1 LKCPF
6 CGNSDGRVI
15 DSRPVE
21 GSSVVRR
28 RRECLACK
36 KRFTTFE
43 RIESMPLMV
52 IKKDKRLEVFDRD
65 KLQEGILRACQKR
78 PISLDTVEKIV
89 SEIEEELQDYIME
102 VPSKVIGEVVLKKL
116 RKLDEVA
123 YVRFASVYRQFSD
136 IDTFLKEL
144 KKLKHRIRQK
154 GNAHKWLS
162 RRG

>member
-1 LKCPF
+1 MKCPF
-6 CGNSDGRVI
+6 CGNSGAGVI

-28 RRECLACK
+28 RRECHACK

-52 IKKDKRLEVFDRD
+52 IKKDKRREVFDRD

-89 SEIEEELQDYIME
+89 GEIEEELRDYIME
-102 VPSKVIGEVVLKKL
+102 VPSKVIGEIVLRKL

-123 YVRFASVYRQFSD
+123 YVRFASVYKQFND
-136 IDTFLKEL
+136 IDTFSKEL
-144 KKLKHRIRQK
+144 KKLKRRNK
-154 GNAHKWLS
+154 
-162 RRG
+162 RRGIAKQGS

>member
-1 LKCPF
+1 
-6 CGNSDGRVI
+6 
-15 DSRPVE
+15 
-21 GSSVVRR
+21 VVRR
-28 RRECLACK
+28 RRECYACN

-52 IKKDKRLEVFDRD
+52 IKKDKRREAFDRN

-102 VPSKVIGEVVLKKL
+102 VPSKVIGEIVLRKL

-123 YVRFASVYRQFSD
+123 YVRFASVYRQFND

-144 KKLKHRIRQK
+144 KKLKRRNKKRGIARQ
-154 GNAHKWLS
+154 GS
-162 RRG
+162 

>member
-1 LKCPF
+1 M
-6 CGNSDGRVI
+6 
-15 DSRPVE
+15 
-21 GSSVVRR
+21 VRR

-52 IKKDKRLEVFDRD
+52 IKKDKRLEVFDRN

-78 PISLDTVEKIV
+78 PISLDIVEKIV

-102 VPSKVIGEVVLKKL
+102 VPSKVIGETVLKKL

-123 YVRFASVYRQFSD
+123 YVRFASVYRQFND

-144 KKLKHRIRQK
+144 KKLKRKNKHKGVTRQST
-154 GNAHKWLS
+154 G
-162 RRG
+162 

>member
-1 LKCPF
+1 MKCPF
-6 CGNSDGRVI
+6 CGNSGAGVI

-28 RRECLACK
+28 RRECHACK

-52 IKKDKRLEVFDRD
+52 IKKDKRREVFDRD

-89 SEIEEELQDYIME
+89 GEIEEELRDYIME
-102 VPSKVIGEVVLKKL
+102 VPSKVIGEIVLRKL

-123 YVRFASVYRQFSD
+123 YVRFASVYKQFND

-144 KKLKHRIRQK
+144 KKLKRRNK
-154 GNAHKWLS
+154 
-162 RRG
+162 RRGIARQGS

>member
-6 CGNSDGRVI
+6 CGNSEGKVI

-28 RRECLACK
+28 RRECFACK

-52 IKKDKRLEVFDRD
+52 IKKDKRLEVFDRN
-65 KLQEGILRACQKR
+65 KLQEGILHACQKR
-78 PISLDTVEKIV
+78 PISLDIVEKIV

-102 VPSKVIGEVVLKKL
+102 VPSKVIGEIVLKKL

-123 YVRFASVYRQFSD
+123 YVRFASVYRQFNN

-144 KKLKHRIRQK
+144 KKLKRKNKHRGIARQSA
-154 GNAHKWLS
+154 G
-162 RRG
+162 

>member
-1 LKCPF
+1 VVILKCPF
-6 CGNSDGRVI
+6 CGNSEGRVI

-52 IKKDKRLEVFDRD
+52 IKKDKRLEVFDRN

-78 PISLDTVEKIV
+78 PISLDIVEKIV

-102 VPSKVIGEVVLKKL
+102 VPSKVIGEIVLKKL

-123 YVRFASVYRQFSD
+123 YVRFASVYRQFND

-144 KKLKHRIRQK
+144 KKLKRKNKHRGVARQSA
-154 GNAHKWLS
+154 G
-162 RRG
+162 

>member
-1 LKCPF
+1 M
-6 CGNSDGRVI
+6 
-15 DSRPVE
+15 
-21 GSSVVRR
+21 VRR

-52 IKKDKRLEVFDRD
+52 IKKDKRLEVFDRN

-78 PISLDTVEKIV
+78 PISLDIVEKIV

-102 VPSKVIGEVVLKKL
+102 VPSKVIGETVLKKL

-123 YVRFASVYRQFSD
+123 YVRFASVYRQFND
-136 IDTFLKEL
+136 IGTFLKEL
-144 KKLKHRIRQK
+144 KKLKRKNKHRGVARQNT
-154 GNAHKWLS
+154 G
-162 RRG
+162 

>member
-28 RRECLACK
+28 RRECLTCK

-78 PISLDTVEKIV
+78 PISLDIVEKIV

>member
-6 CGNSDGRVI
+6 CGNSGAGVI

-28 RRECLACK
+28 RRECHACK

-52 IKKDKRLEVFDRD
+52 IKKDKRREVFDRD

-89 SEIEEELQDYIME
+89 GEIEEELRDYIME
-102 VPSKVIGEVVLKKL
+102 VPSKVIGEIVLRKL

-123 YVRFASVYRQFSD
+123 YVRFASVYKQFND

-144 KKLKHRIRQK
+144 KKLKRRNK
-154 GNAHKWLS
+154 
-162 RRG
+162 RRGIARQGS

>member
-1 LKCPF
+1 MKCPF

-78 PISLDTVEKIV
+78 LISLDTVEKIV

-144 KKLKHRIRQK
+144 KKLKRRIRQK

-162 RRG
+162 RRS

>member
-6 CGNSDGRVI
+6 CGNSEGRVI

-52 IKKDKRLEVFDRD
+52 IKKDKRLEVFDRN

-78 PISLDTVEKIV
+78 PISLDIVEKIV

-102 VPSKVIGEVVLKKL
+102 VPSKVIGEIVLKKL

-123 YVRFASVYRQFSD
+123 YVRFASVYRQFND

-144 KKLKHRIRQK
+144 KKLKRKNKHRGVARQSA
-154 GNAHKWLS
+154 G
-162 RRG
+162 

>member
-1 LKCPF
+1 MKCPF
-6 CGNSDGRVI
+6 CGNSEGKVI

-28 RRECLACK
+28 RRECLVCK

-52 IKKDKRLEVFDRD
+52 IKKDKRLEVFDRN

-78 PISLDTVEKIV
+78 PISLDIVEKIV

-102 VPSKVIGEVVLKKL
+102 VPSKVIGETVLKKL

-123 YVRFASVYRQFSD
+123 YVRFASVYRQFND
-136 IDTFLKEL
+136 IGTFLKEL
-144 KKLKHRIRQK
+144 KKLKRKNKHRGVARQSA
-154 GNAHKWLS
+154 G
-162 RRG
+162 